1 MSPTESQVMGASL
14 LQIDGLCRDFVTGGF
29 GRERI
34 RVLHDIDLDVQ
45 CGETHGIAGESGSGK
60 TTLARCSLRLIRPS
74 AGSVRFDGQDLAKMK
89 PSVLRSRR
97 REFQMIF
104 QDPFASLN
112 PAMTVREVLL
122 EPLEVQQIGSRASR
136 EERICELLDSV
147 SLSRSLADHRPA
159 ELSGGQ
165 QQRVGIARALA
176 TKPRLLI
183 ADEPVSA
190 LDPSVQVQILNLMA
204 DLKIRHGLTL
214 VLISHSL
221 ESIHYLCSSLSIMYR
236 GRIVEEGPVH
246 SFFKGPKHPY
256 SRMLLS
262 CVSDSPDQSRRQAN
276 PAGAVSD
283 KIAQGCS
290 FQQHCCEAR
299 TICRQKIPRLTE
311 TSAGEKVAC
320 FLYDK

>member
-1 MSPTESQVMGASL
+1 MGTAL
-14 LQIDGLCRDFVTGGF
+14 LQIEGLCKDFATGSF
-29 GRERI
+29 GRKRI
-34 RVLHDIDLDVQ
+34 RVLHDIDLDVPY
-45 CGETHGIAGESGSGK
+45 GETHGIAGESGSGK
-60 TTLARCSLRLIRPS
+60 TTLARCSLRLIKPS
-74 AGSVRFDGQDLAKMK
+74 AGSVRFDGQDLARLK
-89 PSVLRSRR
+89 PSVLRGRR
-97 REFQMIF
+97 REFQMVF

-112 PAMTVREVLL
+112 PSMTVWDILL

-176 TKPRLLI
+176 TNPRLLI

-204 DLKIRHGLTL
+204 DLKIRYGLTL

-221 ESIHYLCSSLSIMYR
+221 ESIHYLCSSVSIMYR
-236 GRIVEEGPVH
+236 GRIVEKAPVH
-246 SFFKGPKHPY
+246 SFFRGPKHPY

-262 CVSDSPDQSRRQAN
+262 CMSDSLQNRRQAN

-283 KIAQGCS
+283 KVLQGCS
-290 FQQHCCEAR
+290 FQPLCCEAK
-299 TICRQKIPRLTE
+299 TICRQKIPPLTE
-311 TSAGEKVAC
+311 TGAGAKVAC
-320 FLYDK
+320 FLY

>member
-1 MSPTESQVMGASL
+1 MSTSL
-14 LQIDGLCRDFVTGGF
+14 LQIEGLCKDFVTGSF

-34 RVLHDIDLDVQ
+34 RVLYDVDMDVQ
-45 CGETHGIAGESGSGK
+45 GGETHGIAGESGSGK
-60 TTLARCSLRLIRPS
+60 TTLARCSLRLIKPS
-74 AGSVRFDGQDLAKMK
+74 AGSVRFDGQDLAKLK
-89 PSVLRSRR
+89 PSVLRDRR

-112 PAMTVREVLL
+112 PAMTVREILL

-136 EERICELLDSV
+136 EDRIRELLDSV

-165 QQRVGIARALA
+165 QQRVGIARSLA
-176 TKPRLLI
+176 TRPRLLI

-190 LDPSVQVQILNLMA
+190 LDPSVQVQVLNLLA

-221 ESIHYLCSSLSIMYR
+221 ESIHYLCNSVSIMYR
-236 GRIVEEGPVH
+236 GRIVEEAPVH
-246 SFFKGPKHPY
+246 SFFDGPKHPY

-262 CVSDSPDQSRRQAN
+262 CMSDSFDQSRRQAN
-276 PAGAVSD
+276 PAGAVSE
-283 KIAQGCS
+283 KVLQRCS
-290 FQQHCCEAR
+290 FQPQCCEAK
-299 TICRQKIPRLTE
+299 TICRQKIPHLKQIG
-311 TSAGEKVAC
+311 AGEKVAC
-320 FLYDK
+320 FLYGN